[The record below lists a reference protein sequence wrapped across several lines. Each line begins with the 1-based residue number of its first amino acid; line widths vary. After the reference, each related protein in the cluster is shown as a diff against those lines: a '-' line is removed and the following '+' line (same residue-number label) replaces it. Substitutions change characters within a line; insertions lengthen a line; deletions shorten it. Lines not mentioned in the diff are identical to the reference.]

1 VDVNARARNRRIES
15 LSILKLAWDVRACF
29 HTRPHGASVLNDY
42 SKLAGL
48 QMLGVPMT
56 DC

>member
-1 VDVNARARNRRIES
+1 MDVNARARNRRIES